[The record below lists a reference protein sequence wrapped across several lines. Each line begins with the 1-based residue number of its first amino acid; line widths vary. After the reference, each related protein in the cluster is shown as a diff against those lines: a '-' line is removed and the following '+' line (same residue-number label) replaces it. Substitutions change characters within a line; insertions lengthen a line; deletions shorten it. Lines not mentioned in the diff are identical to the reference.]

1 MQMQKN
7 ALTNFGCKIV
17 WIEMERIGYNK
28 NDIKMFYEIKKT
40 YRSCGRYCN
49 WEYRKHGKNRSG

>member
-17 WIEMERIGYNK
+17 WLEMERTGYNK
-28 NDIKMFYEIKKT
+28 NDIKMFYEIKKN

-49 WEYRKHGKNRSG
+49 WEYRKHG